1 MFWGTGP
8 ALGFL
13 TFIGYAVFVIGSA
26 IVWRDRADVSV
37 WIHDEVGAARR
48 RFSRYTVN
56 RPVLRHPRRVTLQSR
71 ARQLSALPAPHSSEP
86 YQWRRGAGFSRITPG
101 SARFFY
107 LIPIR

>member
-48 RFSRYTVN
+48 RFSRYTVIGPFYGI
-56 RPVLRHPRRVTLQSR
+56 REESRFKAVPGSFLRSLRRIPR
-71 ARQLSALPAPHSSEP
+71 
-86 YQWRRGAGFSRITPG
+86 SRISGGVVLVFLG
-101 SARFFY
+101 SLLVLLDFF
-107 LIPIR
+107 I